1 MYKRQEARRV
11 GNLAMAG
18 HFARRLIELQPP
30 AKVVQV
36 AQQIVSLSDRQPRDV
51 VPVPS
56 YSVHETDY
64 VVCAGSHTLIPA
76 GGANA
81 VLDPLTGA
89 KYLPEFRGTLCKVSG
104 ISEVGRFAT
113 GLRNLA

>member
-1 MYKRQEARRV
+1 
-11 GNLAMAG
+11 
-18 HFARRLIELQPP
+18 
-30 AKVVQV
+30 
-36 AQQIVSLSDRQPRDV
+36 
-51 VPVPS
+51 
-56 YSVHETDY
+56 
-64 VVCAGSHTLIPA
+64 
-76 GGANA
+76 